1 MRRIILLSAVSLIW
15 NLPCAAQTLS
25 FEDSLGDFTRD
36 IREHRALQSRSK
48 DARHAS
54 DLHRAAGEADSMAWE
69 ASRLKST
76 VSDVRRR
83 AQNASRNDG
92 GRGDRQDPFLRN
104 EVQRLVWDLRDFH
117 QRVGR
122 TADDAARIQRSIT
135 EKDPELVSPA
145 MNLSRAANRLA
156 SDARWLSD
164 EARWAAFDLRRA
176 GFNFESW
183 DVERE
188 SEGAESSARRLESD
202 AQRILSQVR

>member
-1 MRRIILLSAVSLIW
+1 
-15 NLPCAAQTLS
+15 
-25 FEDSLGDFTRD
+25 
-36 IREHRALQSRSK
+36 
-48 DARHAS
+48 
-54 DLHRAAGEADSMAWE
+54 MAWE